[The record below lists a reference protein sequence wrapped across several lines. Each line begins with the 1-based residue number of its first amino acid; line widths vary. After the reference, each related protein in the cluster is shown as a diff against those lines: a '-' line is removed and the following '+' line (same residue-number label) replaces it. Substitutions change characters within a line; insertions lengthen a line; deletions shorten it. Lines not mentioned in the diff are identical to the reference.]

1 LSKAEIGSPIEHQEL
16 IDVSKY
22 LVSHGRCDG
31 RIAKE
36 WRLDTLLRGACV
48 YRPPPPPKPEPTSEY
63 KALMQRLR
71 KLEEQRE
78 YERMINPAPKL
89 ETFSQRFPKATHSFG
104 PSYNTADELD
114 EVTYSDVNRQMIL
127 IINVLISIVCTSVA
141 VWMAA
146 RRWNVVPRM
155 LLAFVSSAVVA
166 VAEVAIY
173 MGYIKRIGDAKT
185 KERKA
190 IEKKEIVDTW
200 VI

>member
-1 LSKAEIGSPIEHQEL
+1 MLNP
-16 IDVSKY
+16 VSK
-22 LVSHGRCDG
+22 
-31 RIAKE
+31 
-36 WRLDTLLRGACV
+36 
-48 YRPPPPPKPEPTSEY
+48 P
-63 KALMQRLR
+63 
-71 KLEEQRE
+71 
-78 YERMINPAPKL
+78 
-89 ETFSQRFPKATHSFG
+89 ETFSQRFPNAAHSFG
-104 PSYNTADELD
+104 PSYNTADEVD

-127 IINVLISIVCTSVA
+127 IINVLISIICTSVA

-155 LLAFVSSAVVA
+155 LLDFVGSTVVA

-200 VI
+200 IIDGKSTSQQTNISDSVRFRKGKHR